1 MQPQDPMISRRVVLR
16 ALSALPLAA
25 LPFDLSAQ
33 TGYPSRPVRL
43 VVPFPPGGPAD
54 VLARMLAPKLAESLG
69 QPVVI
74 ENRGGA
80 GAAIGTRAVADAAPD
95 GHTILLGTVSSHAIN
110 PILNPVIGYHP
121 LNDFAAV
128 GPVAATPF
136 ALVAHPSLKA
146 VNVAELVALAKARPG
161 VLAAGSAGNGTSN
174 HLALELFKTLARVDI
189 VHIPYKGSAP
199 ALADVLSGQVPLMFD
214 LVTTST
220 AQIRAG
226 ALKALAVTSAERL
239 ANLPAVPTMIEAGVP
254 GFDVTA
260 WFGLFAP
267 AATPVAVV
275 ARLNAELAR
284 VLLQPDVKERLATL
298 GALALPA
305 ATPAQFAAFVR
316 DENQRWAGVVK
327 SSGMK
332 ID

>member
-1 MQPQDPMISRRVVLR
+1 MKSHDRMRPRRTVLR
-16 ALSALPLAA
+16 ALSALSMVT
-25 LPFDLSAQ
+25 LPFGLSAQ
-33 TGYPSRPVRL
+33 TGYPSRPVRM

-54 VLARMLAPKLAESLG
+54 VLARTLAPKLAEGLG
-69 QPVVI
+69 QSVLI

-80 GAAIGTRAVADAAPD
+80 GAAIGTKAVADAAPD

-110 PILNPVIGYHP
+110 PILNPAIGYNP
-121 LNDFAAV
+121 MSDFAAV

-136 ALVAHPSLKA
+136 ALVAHPSLK
-146 VNVAELVALAKARPG
+146 VSNVAELVALAQARPG

-226 ALKALAVTSAERL
+226 TLKALAVTSAERL
-239 ANLPAVPTMIEAGVP
+239 ANLPGVPTMIESGVA
-254 GFDVTA
+254 GFDVSA

-267 AATPVAVV
+267 AATPAAVV

-284 VLLQPDVKERLATL
+284 VLLQADVKERLAAL

-305 ATPAQFAAFVR
+305 ATPARFAGFVR
-316 DENQRWAGVVK
+316 DENQRWASVVK

>member
-1 MQPQDPMISRRVVLR
+1 MKPHEHMISRRTVLR
-16 ALSALPLAA
+16 ALSALPVVT
-25 LPFDLSAQ
+25 LPCGLSAQ
-33 TGYPSRPVRL
+33 TGYPSRPLRL

-54 VLARMLAPKLAESLG
+54 VLARTLAPKLAEALG
-69 QPVVI
+69 QSVVI

-80 GAAIGTRAVADAAPD
+80 GAAIGTKAVADAAPD

-110 PILNPVIGYHP
+110 PILNPAIGYHP
-121 LNDFAAV
+121 TSDFAAV

-146 VNVAELVALAKARPG
+146 SNVAELVALAQARPG

-220 AQIRAG
+220 AQIRSG

-239 ANLPAVPTMIEAGVP
+239 VNLPGVPTMIESGVP
-254 GFDVTA
+254 GFDVSA

-267 AATPVAVV
+267 AATPAAVV

-284 VLLQPDVKERLATL
+284 VLLRADVKERLAAL

-305 ATPAQFAAFVR
+305 ATPARFAVFVR

-332 ID
+332 LD

>member
-1 MQPQDPMISRRVVLR
+1 MIDMTMQTGFFIR
-16 ALSALPLAA
+16 LAA
-25 LPFDLSAQ
+25 LATALLCANAACAQ
-33 TGYPSRPVRL
+33 GAYPNKPVRM

-54 VLARMLAPKLAESLG
+54 VLARTLGSKLGDALG
-69 QPVVI
+69 QAVVI

-95 GHTILLGTVSSHAIN
+95 GYTILLGTVSSHAIN
-110 PILNPVIGYHP
+110 PILNPKLGYNP
-121 LNDFAAV
+121 VRDFAAV

-136 ALVAHPSLKA
+136 ALVAHPSLPA
-146 VNVAELVALAKARPG
+146 STVRELIALAKSRPG
-161 VLAAGSAGNGTSN
+161 TLAAGSAGNGTSN
-174 HLALELFKTLARVDI
+174 HLALELFKTIAAIDI
-189 VHIPYKGSAP
+189 IHIPYKGSAP

-220 AQIRAG
+220 PLVRAG
-226 ALKALAVTSAERL
+226 TLKALAVTSRSRL
-239 ANLPAVPTMIEAGVP
+239 PGLPGVPTMVEAGVP
-254 GFDVTA
+254 GFDVSA

-267 AATPVAVV
+267 AGTPAAIV
-275 ARLNAELAR
+275 ARLNADMAQ
-284 VLLQPDVKERLATL
+284 VLQLPDVKERLATL
-298 GALALPA
+298 GADPMSGS
-305 ATPAQFAAFVR
+305 PEQFAAFVR